1 MKGTSMPSRR
11 EFVRVEAAVEIAYRV
26 IPEAECEQWE
36 SGSLLVSRRQR
47 DHHATDGD
55 YALSRALGAQL
66 DPEVA
71 RFLEQLDKKVSCLLE
86 MASRQ
91 REEADGEV
99 RLVAASLSGCGI
111 SFPSDDLHLQDRV
124 FLTILLATT
133 PSTRLEVV
141 GTVVRVSEEEAQSRT
156 IGIAFEQI
164 TEADREAIIRYTFQI
179 QREIAKLHLGSE
191 REVLVEE

>member
-1 MKGTSMPSRR
+1 MSSRR
-11 EFVRVEAAVEIAYRV
+11 EFVRVQAAVEIAYRI
-26 IPEAECEQWE
+26 IPEAEWEQWQ

-47 DHHATDGD
+47 DHHSMEGD

-86 MASRQ
+86 MANRRQ
-91 REEADGEV
+91 EDTAAEV

-111 SFPSDDLHLQDRV
+111 SFPSDDLNLQDRV
-124 FLTILLATT
+124 FLTMHLSTT
-133 PSTRLEVV
+133 PASRLEVV
-141 GTVVRVSEEEAQSRT
+141 GTVARVTEEESQSRMV
-156 IGIAFEQI
+156 GIAFEQI

-179 QREIAKLHLGSE
+179 QREIAKLHVGSE
-191 REVLVEE
+191 CPVTVEE

>member
-1 MKGTSMPSRR
+1 MPSRR
-11 EFVRVEAAVEIAYRV
+11 EFVRVEAAVGIAYRV
-26 IPEAECEQWE
+26 IPEAEWGQWE

-47 DHHATDGD
+47 DHHGMDGD
-55 YALSRALGAQL
+55 YAVSRALGSQL

-86 MASRQ
+86 MASRRQ
-91 REEADGEV
+91 DDSDGEV
-99 RLVAASLSGCGI
+99 PVVAASLSGCGI

-124 FLTILLATT
+124 FLTVVLSTT
-133 PSTRLEVV
+133 PTSRQEVV
-141 GTVVRVSEEEAQSRT
+141 GTVVRVSEEQPQSRT
-156 IGIAFEQI
+156 VGVAFEQI

-191 REVLVEE
+191 RQVMVED